1 MADDDKAKSDDTKKD
16 EDAAKDPDIP
26 PPPHHED
33 EVVATQRSVVVNG
46 STVEYTATAGR
57 MVLTEEEGKKQ
68 ASFFYVGYT
77 RDGVEDTSDRPIVF
91 SFNGGPG
98 SASVWLHL
106 GALGPKRVL
115 MSDDGWPLAPPS
127 TLVPNE
133 HSILDVADLVFI
145 DPISTGYSRAIPEEK
160 AKDFHHFTK
169 DIESVGQFI
178 RMYLTRNERWNSPK
192 FLAGESYGTTRAA
205 GLAGHLFNRYG
216 VAFNGLLLISAI
228 LSFQTAGFDRK
239 TWTFSRGNDLPYP
252 LFLPTYAATAHYHA
266 ALGDAEQAT
275 DLRELLDDVE
285 AFAAT
290 TYQLGLFQGDEISP
304 EDESTILDELE
315 RMTGLG
321 REYLDRYNM
330 RIEILRYCK
339 ELLRDRNRSV
349 GRIDSRYT
357 GIDRFTAGD
366 TMEHDPSLDAVSAAY
381 SSALNH
387 YVRADLGYESDLPYE
402 ILSDRVHPWNYED
415 FQNSYVDVSETLRDT
430 MSRNRHM
437 KVLFANGYFDLATPY
452 FATEYTVNHMDLDPE
467 VRDNITMTYYEA
479 GHMMYVHLPS
489 LEQLAADM
497 RSFITEST

>member
-1 MADDDKAKSDDTKKD
+1 MADDDKAKSDETTKD
-16 EDAAKDPDIP
+16 EDAAKDPDLP

-33 EVVATQRSVVVNG
+33 EVVATQHSVVVNG

-127 TLVPNE
+127 QLVPNE

-160 AKDFHHFTK
+160 AKEFHHFTK

-266 ALGDAEQAT
+266 ALGDAEQSTA
-275 DLRELLDDVE
+275 LRELLDDVE
-285 AFAAT
+285 
-290 TYQLGLFQGDEISP
+290 
-304 EDESTILDELE
+304 
-315 RMTGLG
+315 
-321 REYLDRYNM
+321 
-330 RIEILRYCK
+330 
-339 ELLRDRNRSV
+339 
-349 GRIDSRYT
+349 
-357 GIDRFTAGD
+357 
-366 TMEHDPSLDAVSAAY
+366 
-381 SSALNH
+381 
-387 YVRADLGYESDLPYE
+387 
-402 ILSDRVHPWNYED
+402 
-415 FQNSYVDVSETLRDT
+415 
-430 MSRNRHM
+430 
-437 KVLFANGYFDLATPY
+437 
-452 FATEYTVNHMDLDPE
+452 
-467 VRDNITMTYYEA
+467 
-479 GHMMYVHLPS
+479 
-489 LEQLAADM
+489 
-497 RSFITEST
+497 

>member
-1 MADDDKAKSDDTKKD
+1 
-16 EDAAKDPDIP
+16 
-26 PPPHHED
+26 
-33 EVVATQRSVVVNG
+33 
-46 STVEYTATAGR
+46 
-57 MVLTEEEGKKQ
+57 
-68 ASFFYVGYT
+68 
-77 RDGVEDTSDRPIVF
+77 
-91 SFNGGPG
+91 
-98 SASVWLHL
+98 
-106 GALGPKRVL
+106 
-115 MSDDGWPLAPPS
+115 
-127 TLVPNE
+127 
-133 HSILDVADLVFI
+133 
-145 DPISTGYSRAIPEEK
+145 
-160 AKDFHHFTK
+160 
-169 DIESVGQFI
+169 
-178 RMYLTRNERWNSPK
+178 
-192 FLAGESYGTTRAA
+192 RAA

-266 ALGDAEQAT
+266 ALGDAEQSTA
-275 DLRELLDDVE
+275 LRELLDDVE

-304 EDESTILDELE
+304 EDESVILDELE

-437 KVLFANGYFDLATPY
+437 KVLFANGYYDLATPY

-467 VRDNITMTYYEA
+467 VRDNVTMTYYEA

-489 LEQLAADM
+489 LEKLGADM
-497 RSFITEST
+497 RSFITDAV